1 MVVYY
6 KETSRMEV
14 IMGKKVCYV
23 LVRVGERPWCSQD
36 LTVPW
41 ETYISED
48 LDMVD
53 FTELRAKYGLEDV
66 SVEFKDILGDDVG
79 NMIFVNEGGKWN
91 KMG

>member
-53 FTELRAKYGLEDV
+53 FTELRQNMDWRMFLLSLRIY
-66 SVEFKDILGDDVG
+66 LGTMSG
-79 NMIFVNEGGKWN
+79 T
-91 KMG
+91 